1 MSDNGTTWI
10 VVCAGPSGVPVCE
23 YVEGEQL
30 VHDNSTGALEVVAG
44 SSVVRQFPAGT
55 WSNYAEWI
63 STDTWAGGLRTQ
75 NPLLAMSSAL
85 PSPRSGAVPAG
96 HPFAARGSSSVM
108 SGAVRSPFSGR

>member
-30 VHDNSTGALEVVAG
+30 VHDSSTGTLEVVAG
-44 SSVVRQFPAGT
+44 SAVVRRYPAGT
-55 WSNYAEWI
+55 WSNYAEWV
-63 STDTWAGGLRTQ
+63 STDSWSAGLRTPR
-75 NPLLAMSSAL
+75 NPLLAMSSL
-85 PSPRSGAVPAG
+85 PSPRSEALPAG
-96 HPFAARGSSSVM
+96 QSLRSRSSSPMM